1 MKTIIALSI
10 LVSARLCLFDY
21 NVSRDQKEI
30 RLTGFD
36 PSTRNQLVEFL
47 NQKYK
52 LNTNPLMDKTVRLY
66 FEGWLSVALAKA

>member
-10 LVSARLCLFDY
+10 LVSAGLCLFDY

-52 LNTNPLMDKTVRLY
+52 LNTNPLMNKTVSLY
-66 FEGWLSVALAKA
+66 FES